1 MANED
6 NSAELED
13 VTLDDAL
20 RLRINCKEL
29 NIFRQKALRANGK
42 VHSQLLREFIT
53 AYNDGRLRIIPTED
67 QKAELGELYVTGK

>member
-1 MANED
+1 MADED
-6 NSAELED
+6 DQKRAESED

-29 NIFRQKALRANGK
+29 NIFRQKAQRANGK
-42 VHSQLLREFIT
+42 PPSQLLREFIT

-67 QKAELGELYVTGK
+67 QKAELGELYVS